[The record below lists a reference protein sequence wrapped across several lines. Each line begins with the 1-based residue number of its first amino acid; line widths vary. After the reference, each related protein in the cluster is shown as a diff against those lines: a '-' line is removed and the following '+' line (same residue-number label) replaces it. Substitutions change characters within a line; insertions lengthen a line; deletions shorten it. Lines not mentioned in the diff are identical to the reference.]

1 MTDQPGTWVTP
12 PVSYVEPLR
21 LSCAF
26 CGRPI
31 ARRYWSAAPND
42 ESLVFCE
49 PRHADLYVSYWL
61 PTHGANAKERVD
73 ASAAE

>member
-1 MTDQPGTWVTP
+1 MSETNGSWVAP

-31 ARRYWSAAPND
+31 ARRYWSAAPKGD
-42 ESLVFCE
+42 TLIFCNPE
-49 PRHADLYVSYWL
+49 HAELYVSYWL
-61 PTHGANAKERVD
+61 PVHGKKNE
-73 ASAAE
+73 ELETGC